1 MAPNKKNDFLQVGYV
16 NGEFVTSTLFASFIP
31 IFPCVDLIS
40 IRIHNTAE
48 DRFSLRQNQQ
58 WT

>member
-1 MAPNKKNDFLQVGYV
+1 MGPEEIFSQLGLLMV
-16 NGEFVTSTLFASFIP
+16 NFFSSTLHLLPRIYP
-31 IFPCVDLIS
+31 IFTCVDLIS